1 MQGQRHE
8 VAGRHARQLQARMG
22 LKAKAPVVRG
32 IAQQHATSGLHGPQF
47 RQRLFHQARA
57 DAVPLPLRQ
66 DGDRPQA
73 VPACGLVAVA
83 VGDGHGRQGHMA
95 DNLAVFFGHDGKRQF
110 VGGTQGA
117 HDELLGVAGVWCI
130 SERGDGHGLD
140 GGNVVRGFVS
150 ELEGHGLVFDCF
162 LKI

>member
-1 MQGQRHE
+1 L
-8 VAGRHARQLQARMG
+8 V
-22 LKAKAPVVRG
+22 
-32 IAQQHATSGLHGPQF
+32 I
-47 RQRLFHQARA
+47 
-57 DAVPLPLRQ
+57 
-66 DGDRPQA
+66 GDRDGGQ
-73 VPACGLVAVA
+73 CDVA
-83 VGDGHGRQGHMA
+83 DDLPMF
-95 DNLAVFFGHDGKRQF
+95 LGHDGKRQF
-110 VGGTQGA
+110 VGCTQGT

>member
-1 MQGQRHE
+1 MATYNSATTNVTIWVNGAS
-8 VAGRHARQLQARMG
+8 VLSINGPKILFPNMF
-22 LKAKAPVVRG
+22 APVLMGDRYW
-32 IAQQHATSGLHGPQF
+32 
-47 RQRLFHQARA
+47 RQRDVTD
-57 DAVPLPLRQ
+57 DAP
-66 DGDRPQA
+66 
-73 VPACGLVAVA
+73 
-83 VGDGHGRQGHMA
+83 M
-95 DNLAVFFGHDGKRQF
+95 FFGHDGKRQF

>member
-1 MQGQRHE
+1 MLFFFKQKTEYDMRISDWSSDVCSSDLGDRYW
-8 VAGRHARQLQARMG
+8 
-22 LKAKAPVVRG
+22 
-32 IAQQHATSGLHGPQF
+32 
-47 RQRLFHQARA
+47 RQRDVID
-57 DAVPLPLRQ
+57 DAPI
-66 DGDRPQA
+66 
-73 VPACGLVAVA
+73 
-83 VGDGHGRQGHMA
+83 
-95 DNLAVFFGHDGKRQF
+95 FFGHDGKRQF